1 MSKTIDIKKVDSN
14 FINNET
20 KEDILFIDP
29 KSSDLVKI
37 YGLNWFDKDKRYHRL
52 SKKLDEVLPTLEGS
66 VDVLAGNS
74 SGGIVAFYSNTNIL
88 RIKVKLSFKFHM
100 GHMPYTGQAGF
111 DLYIGNSYQDMK
123 FYRTSNFDFNKN
135 EYEFTF
141 FNHPSLF
148 NENKLFVLN
157 FPLYATVEEVLIG
170 INPKSTI
177 TSCNDLFKTNDK
189 IVFYGTSITQGGCA
203 SRPGMS
209 FTQILSR
216 MLGIECLNYGFSG
229 NGKGH
234 IEIAE
239 ALSEINDVKMFVLDY
254 EANVT
259 FDRLKATLDNFVNC
273 LRKQYP
279 NIPIVIVSKIMMY
292 LEFHDETYIKA
303 EKEIRNYQKNYVKT
317 KNDPN
322 LYYIDGAKV
331 LGKENISEKTVD
343 GCHPTDYG
351 FISMANYLYPILYKI
366 LNKKDK

>member
-14 FINNET
+14 FLNNEA

-29 KSSDLVKI
+29 KISDLVKI
-37 YGLNWFDKDKRYHRL
+37 YGLYWFSEDKRYHRL
-52 SKKLDEVLPTLEGS
+52 SKKLDNILPKLEGS

-74 SGGIVAFYSNTNIL
+74 SGGIVAFYSNTNVL
-88 RIKVKLSFKFHM
+88 KIKVKLSFKFHM

-111 DLYIGNSYQDMK
+111 DLYIGNTYQDMK

-141 FNHPSLF
+141 FNHPSL
-148 NENKLFVLN
+148 NYNNKLYVLN
-157 FPLYATVEEVLIG
+157 FPLYATVEEILIG
-170 INPKSTI
+170 VSPNCNI
-177 TSCNDLFKTNDK
+177 TPCLDLFTKEDK

-209 FTQILSR
+209 YTQILSR
-216 MLGIECLNYGFSG
+216 MLGTECLNYGFSG

-239 ALSEINDVKMFVLDY
+239 ALSEIKKVKMFVLDY
-254 EANVT
+254 EANAT
-259 FDRLKATLDNFVNC
+259 FDRLKATLDNFVKC
-273 LRKQYP
+273 LREKYP
-279 NIPIVIVSKIMMY
+279 TVPIVIISKIMMY
-292 LEFHDETYIKA
+292 LEFHDDDYVKN
-303 EKEIRNYQKNYVKT
+303 EKKIRSYQKNYVKNS
-317 KNDPN
+317 NDEN

-331 LGKENISEKTVD
+331 LGKNNISEKTVD

-351 FISMANYLYPILYKI
+351 FISMAEYLYPIIKKI
-366 LNKKDK
+366 LTK

>member
-20 KEDILFIDP
+20 KDEIKFIDP
-29 KSSDLVKI
+29 KNSDLVKI
-37 YGLNWFDKDKRYHRL
+37 YGLYWFDQDKRYHRL
-52 SKKLDEVLPTLEGS
+52 SKTLDEILPQLEGS

-74 SGGIVAFYSNTNIL
+74 TGGIIAFRSNTNVL
-88 RIKVKLSFKFHM
+88 KIKVKLSFKFHM

-123 FYRTSNFDFNKN
+123 FYRTSNFDFNKM
-135 EYEFTF
+135 EYEFTY
-141 FNHPSLF
+141 FNHEKLSD
-148 NENKLFVLN
+148 ETKLFVLN

-170 INPKSTI
+170 VNPNCI
-177 TSCNDLFKTNDK
+177 IQPCDNLFNSNDK

-209 FTQILSR
+209 YTQILSR
-216 MLGIECLNYGFSG
+216 MFGTECLNYGFSG

-239 ALSEINDVKMFVLDY
+239 ALSSIENAKMFVLDY

-259 FDRLKATLDNFVNC
+259 FDRLKATLDNFVKC
-273 LRKQYP
+273 LRSKYP
-279 NIPIVIVSKIMMY
+279 MVPIVIISKIQMY
-292 LEFHDETYIKA
+292 VEFHDEEYRKA
-303 EKEIRNYQKNYVKT
+303 EKKIRNYQKNYVK
-317 KNDPN
+317 NSADQN

-331 LGKENISEKTVD
+331 LGNKNISEKTVD

-351 FISMANYLYPILYKI
+351 FISMAEYLFPI
-366 LNKKDK
+366 LNKILKK

>member
-14 FINNET
+14 FINNEA

-29 KSSDLVKI
+29 KISNLVKI
-37 YGLNWFDKDKRYHRL
+37 YGLNWFNEDKRYHRL
-52 SKKLDEVLPTLEGS
+52 SKKLDNILPELEGS

-74 SGGIVAFYSNTNIL
+74 SGGIVAFYSNTNVL
-88 RIKVKLSFKFHM
+88 KIKVKLSFKFHM

-111 DLYIGNSYQDMK
+111 DLYIGNTYQDMK

-141 FNHPSLF
+141 FNHPFLSSD
-148 NENKLFVLN
+148 NKLYVLN
-157 FPLYATVEEVLIG
+157 FPLYATVEELLIG
-170 INPKSTI
+170 VNPDCNI
-177 TSCNDLFKTNDK
+177 TPCLDLFKTEDK

-209 FTQILSR
+209 YTQILSR

-239 ALSEINDVKMFVLDY
+239 ALSEIKNVKMFVLDY
-254 EANVT
+254 EANAT
-259 FDRLKATLDNFVNC
+259 FDRLKATLDNFVKC
-273 LRKQYP
+273 LRKKYP
-279 NIPIVIVSKIMMY
+279 TVPIVIISKIMMY
-292 LEFHDETYIKA
+292 LEFHDSDYIKN
-303 EKEIRNYQKNYVKT
+303 EKKIRNYQKNYVK
-317 KNDPN
+317 KSNDEN
-322 LYYIDGAKV
+322 LYYIDGSKV
-331 LGKENISEKTVD
+331 LGKNNISEKTVD

-351 FISMANYLYPILYKI
+351 FISMAEYLYPIIKKI
-366 LNKKDK
+366 LAK

>member
-14 FINNET
+14 FLNNEA

-29 KSSDLVKI
+29 KISDLVKI
-37 YGLNWFDKDKRYHRL
+37 YGLYWFNEDKRYHRL
-52 SKKLDEVLPTLEGS
+52 SKKLDNILPKLEGS

-74 SGGIVAFYSNTNIL
+74 SGGIVAFYSNTNVL
-88 RIKVKLSFKFHM
+88 KIKVKLSFKFHM

-111 DLYIGNSYQDMK
+111 DLYIGNTYQDMK

-141 FNHPSLF
+141 FNHSSL
-148 NENKLFVLN
+148 NDNNKLYVLN

-170 INPKSTI
+170 VNPNCNI
-177 TSCNDLFKTNDK
+177 TPCLDLFRKEDK

-209 FTQILSR
+209 YTQILSR
-216 MLGIECLNYGFSG
+216 MLGTECLNYGFSG

-239 ALSEINDVKMFVLDY
+239 ALSEIKKVKMFVLDY
-254 EANVT
+254 EANAT
-259 FDRLKATLDNFVNC
+259 FDRLKATLDNFVKC
-273 LRKQYP
+273 LREKYP
-279 NIPIVIVSKIMMY
+279 TVPIVIISKIMMY
-292 LEFHDETYIKA
+292 LEFHDDDYVKN
-303 EKEIRNYQKNYVKT
+303 EKKIRSYQKNYVK
-317 KNDPN
+317 KSNDEN
-322 LYYIDGAKV
+322 LYYIDGSKV
-331 LGKENISEKTVD
+331 LGKNNLSEKTVD

-351 FISMANYLYPILYKI
+351 FISMAEYLYPIIKKI
-366 LNKKDK
+366 LTK

>member
-20 KEDILFIDP
+20 KEDILYIDP
-29 KSSDLVKI
+29 INSDKVKI
-37 YGLNWFDKDKRYHRL
+37 YGLYWFEEDKRYHRL
-52 SKKLDEVLPTLEGS
+52 PKYLDEILPKLEGS

-88 RIKVKLSFKFHM
+88 KIKVKLSFKFHM

-111 DLYIGNSYQDMK
+111 DLYIGKSYLDMT

-141 FNHPSLF
+141 FNHQNLSQ
-148 NENKLFVLN
+148 ENKLFVLN

-170 INPKSTI
+170 INPISDI
-177 TSCNDLFKTNDK
+177 NPCLDLFNNNGK
-189 IVFYGTSITQGGCA
+189 IIFYGTSITQGGCA

-209 FTQILSR
+209 YTQILSR
-216 MLGIECLNYGFSG
+216 MLGIECLNFGFSG

-239 ALSEINDVKMFVLDY
+239 TLSNIKNVKMFVLDY

-259 FDRLKATLDNFVNC
+259 FDRLKATLDNFVKT
-273 LRKQYP
+273 LRKNYP
-279 NIPIVIVSKIMMY
+279 LVPIIIVSKIQMY
-292 LEFHDETYIKA
+292 VEFHDFYYKKN
-303 EKEIRNYQKNYVKT
+303 EKKIRNYQKNYVK
-317 KNDPN
+317 KSDDQN
-322 LYYIDGAKV
+322 LYYVDGSKV
-331 LGKENISEKTVD
+331 LGKTNISEKTVD

-351 FISMANYLYPILYKI
+351 FISMAEYLYKVINKI
-366 LNKKDK
+366 LQK

>member
-14 FINNET
+14 FINQEN
-20 KEDILFIDP
+20 KEELYFINP
-29 KSSDLVKI
+29 KDNDAVKI
-37 YGLNWFDKDKRYHRL
+37 YGLNWFEKDKRFHRL
-52 SKKLDEVLPTLEGS
+52 SKDLDDILPKLEGS

-74 SGGIVAFYSNTNIL
+74 SGGMIAFYSNTNIL
-88 RIKVKLSFKFHM
+88 KIKVKLSFKFHM

-111 DLYIGNSYQDMK
+111 DLYIGSTYRDIK

-135 EYEFTF
+135 EYEFTY
-141 FNHPSLF
+141 FNHPELF
-148 NENKLFVLN
+148 KENKLFVLN
-157 FPLYATVEEVLIG
+157 FPLYATVEEILVG
-170 INPKSTI
+170 VNPVSDVKP
-177 TSCNDLFKTNDK
+177 CLDLFKDNSK

-209 FTQILSR
+209 YTQILSR

-239 ALSEINDVKMFVLDY
+239 ALSNIDNVKLFVLDY

-259 FDRLKATLDNFVNC
+259 FDRLKATLDNFVKC
-273 LRKQYP
+273 LRKKYAD
-279 NIPIVIVSKIMMY
+279 IPIIIMSKIPMY
-292 LEFHDETYIKA
+292 LEFHDDNYIDN
-303 EKEIRNYQKNYVKT
+303 EKLIRNYQKNYVK
-317 KNDPN
+317 KANDDN

-331 LGKENISEKTVD
+331 LGKTNISEKTVD

-351 FISMANYLYPILYKI
+351 FISMAEYLYPIITKI
-366 LNKKDK
+366 LKKYE